1 MKNLF
6 SAIIVTVCLWLCE
19 SSVTDRVTI
28 EQMSKGMSFQTF
40 GGSCKSADVT
50 LKPLIYGI
58 EKGTVVNT

>member
-1 MKNLF
+1 MKKLF

-19 SSVTDRVTI
+19 SSLTDRVTI
-28 EQMSKGMSFQTF
+28 EQMSKGMSIKNF

-50 LKPLIYGI
+50 LKLLIYGI